1 MVGRNVCA
9 QKRGARLRWMRRQE
23 LPPHYLLRSSTRV
36 VRPDDGERKEAHGV
50 GALLGRGRK
59 AEAESQQKKV
69 IKT

>member
-1 MVGRNVCA
+1 
-9 QKRGARLRWMRRQE
+9 MRRQE